1 MPTKN
6 PRVYVTF
13 NENDMEIMQLICK
26 KKKIS
31 MSGLIRKVLEDWLE
45 EYEDMLLARRAEEA
59 EKRWIENGCQTIS
72 HEELW
77 DRLDT
82 K

>member
-6 PRVYVTF
+6 PRVNVTF
-13 NENDMEIMQLICK
+13 SENDAEMMHLICK

-31 MSGLIRKVLEDWLE
+31 MSGLIRMVMEDWLE
-45 EYEDMLLARRAEEA
+45 EYEDMILARRADEA
-59 EKRWIENGCQTIS
+59 DEKWNKRGRKTIS

-77 DRLDT
+77 KRLST
-82 K
+82 

>member
-6 PRVYVTF
+6 PRVNVTF
-13 NENDMEIMQLICK
+13 NQNDAEVMHIICK

-31 MSGLIRKVLEDWLE
+31 MSALVRKVMEHWLE
-45 EYEDMLLARRAEEA
+45 EYEDFLFAKKAEDCE
-59 EKRWIENGCQTIS
+59 EKWMSDGCKTIS

-77 DRLDT
+77 KNLNL
-82 K
+82 

>member
-6 PRVYVTF
+6 PRVNVTF
-13 NENDMEIMQLICK
+13 TESDAEMMQIICK

-31 MSGLIRKVLEDWLE
+31 VSGLIRHVMEDWLE
-45 EYEDMLLARRAEEA
+45 EYEDMLLAKRADEA
-59 EKRWIENGCQTIS
+59 DEKWEKGGRKTIS

-77 DRLDT
+77 KRLNS
-82 K
+82 